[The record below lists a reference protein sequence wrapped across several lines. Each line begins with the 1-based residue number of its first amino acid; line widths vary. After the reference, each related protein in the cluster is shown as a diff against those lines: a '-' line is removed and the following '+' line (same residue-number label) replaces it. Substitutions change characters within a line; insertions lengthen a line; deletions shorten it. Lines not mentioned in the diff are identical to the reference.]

1 MKVYDILTES
11 KQVDEG
17 PLRFLKRTLGKNT
30 AGGKAAQ
37 LDVELD
43 KEVSNIYK
51 DFYAVSKQD
60 PNMKG
65 MTAKGLA
72 KFLAAKG
79 FVSKPSAVM
88 SYINAEPGMMR
99 TLKKSAS
106 KNYKAGKD
114 AAKSAGAKVTGA
126 ASKLKAKLSPQ
137 ASGLTGADAQG
148 NLDLSG
154 GKMNSSMYSEA
165 QIMEADVELSKGQ
178 VQKVIKRFVQQG
190 FQKQMGSRVS
200 KSSYGDAPADADT
213 TVATKKTSTAKKTT
227 KAKDTSKADAKDMA
241 TPTMD
246 IESAKKFLQANGYT
260 VTKKKAKKDPADV
273 NSDGKVSPDEKSRAN
288 YSAGM
293 DRIRANSK
301 K

>member
-51 DFYAVSKQD
+51 DFYAISKQD

-99 TLKKSAS
+99 TLS

-148 NLDLSG
+148 NLDLTG